1 MNRLLIA
8 LLLTAFNTSAMATWI
23 KVGSNDTLNFDYY
36 VDTATSKDGNKVK
49 MWDIKDFKTA
59 RTAADGQKYRSAK
72 LQREYDCKEAKDRL
86 LNFSMHSGNMGE
98 GKVIWSLSG
107 HGKWEQ
113 SVSVAYLKIACT
125 MQ

>member
-1 MNRLLIA
+1 MPKLLLV
-8 LLLTAFNTSAMATWI
+8 LLLTVLSTSAMAAWI

-36 VDTATSKDGNKVK
+36 VDTATSKEGNKVK

-59 RTAADGQKYRSAK
+59 QTATDGQKYRSVK
-72 LQREYDCKEAKDRL
+72 LQREYDCKGAKDRI
-86 LNFSMHSGNMGE
+86 LNLSIHSGNMGE
-98 GKVIWSLSG
+98 GKVISSLSG

-113 SVSVAYLKIACT
+113 SVSVPYLKIACT